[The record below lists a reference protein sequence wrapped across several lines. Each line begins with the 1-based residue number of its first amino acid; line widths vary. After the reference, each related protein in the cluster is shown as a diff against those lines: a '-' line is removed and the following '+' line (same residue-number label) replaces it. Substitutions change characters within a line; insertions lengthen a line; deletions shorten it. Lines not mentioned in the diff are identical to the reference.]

1 MMNLPMYFMT
11 PVKYLLTDMYGG
23 PRGFCALHGNL
34 LQPETELVTI
44 LLFYGVAILHY
55 LLKQFNWS
63 KGGFTFL
70 KVRFFFTNVMLKLI
84 QLLINC

>member
-1 MMNLPMYFMT
+1 MMNLFMYFT
-11 PVKYLLTDMYGG
+11 SPVKYLLTGMYRG
-23 PRGFCALHGNL
+23 PQDFCALHGNL

-70 KVRFFFTNVMLKLI
+70 KF
-84 QLLINC
+84 